1 MTVFVLE
8 EVNHGTLAVVSS
20 VRAAAE
26 FLIKKYWL
34 CPATDVWDDAKS
46 DFAPI
51 SEVLGEDWAD
61 IVKNFTLS
69 EFFDLFDDRFFL
81 YQYEVDNF

>member
-1 MTVFVLE
+1 MTVFVIE
-8 EVNHGTLAVVSS
+8 EANHGTLGVVSS

-26 FLIKKYWL
+26 FLIKKHWL
-34 CPATDVWDDAKS
+34 YPSSEVWDEAKS

-51 SEVLGEDWAD
+51 SEVLGENWAD
-61 IVKNFTLS
+61 TVKNFTLS
-69 EFFDLFDDRFFL
+69 EFTEFFDDWFYL

>member
-1 MTVFVLE
+1 MTVFVVE

-26 FLIKKYWL
+26 FLIKKHWL
-34 CPATDVWDDAKS
+34 CPTSDVWDDAKS

-51 SEVLGEDWAD
+51 SEVLGENWAD
-61 IVKNFTLS
+61 VVKNFTLS
-69 EFFDLFDDRFFL
+69 EFFELFDEWIYL
-81 YQYEVDNF
+81 YQYEVNNF